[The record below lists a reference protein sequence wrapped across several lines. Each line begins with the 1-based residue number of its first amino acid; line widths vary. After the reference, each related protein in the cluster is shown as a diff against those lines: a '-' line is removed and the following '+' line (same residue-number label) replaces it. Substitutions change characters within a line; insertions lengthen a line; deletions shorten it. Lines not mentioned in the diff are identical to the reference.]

1 MRSWIAS
8 LGRGDGGILDKKT
21 VFVCVVSLSVVAA
34 LAAPG
39 ARAAGPSPQLER
51 GRYLL
56 AIGGCHDC
64 HTPMKMG
71 PKGPEPDMTRAL
83 SGHPAELKL
92 PPAPKP
98 SGPWIWSGAATNTA
112 FAGPWGISYAANLT
126 PDPDTGIG
134 IWKEDTFVKAMR
146 LGKHWGQPAAR
157 DIMPPMPWQAY
168 KNMTDEDL
176 KALFAALM
184 AGKAIKNMVPEYQ
197 PPAAP
202 PAK

>member
-1 MRSWIAS
+1 ME
-8 LGRGDGGILDKKT
+8 KKT
-21 VFVCVVSLSVVAA
+21 LVVWTLS
-34 LAAPG
+34 LAAAG
-39 ARAAGPSPQLER
+39 GLATLDARAAAPSPQLER

-71 PKGPEPDMTRAL
+71 PKGPEPDMTKAL
-83 SGHPAELKL
+83 SGHPAEMKMT
-92 PPAPKP
+92 PAPKLA
-98 SGPWIWSGAATNTA
+98 GPWLWAGAATNTA

-134 IWKEDTFVKAMR
+134 IWKEDTFVKALR

-157 DIMPPMPWQAY
+157 DILPPMPWQAY
-168 KNMTDEDL
+168 KHMTDDDL
-176 KALFAALM
+176 KAMFAVLM
-184 AGKAIKNMVPEYQ
+184 AGKPIKNVVPEHQ